1 MFKIGD
7 YVVHKRNVCK
17 INKIRT
23 IKDKDY
29 YVMNPIDDQTLIINV
44 PVDDST
50 CCLRSTL
57 SRGDAID
64 LINSLHKVKVI
75 DTTDKMIENQYKL
88 LLQTGKHEDL
98 ICIIKTAYLRN
109 VERKKSGKKIGEI
122 DDSYFKLAEK
132 ILYNELSISL
142 GKNYDD
148 TKNYV
153 IETVRKLSD
162 D

>member
-7 YVVHKRNVCK
+7 YVVHKRDVCK

-44 PVDDST
+44 PVDDSI
-50 CCLRSTL
+50 CYLRPTL
-57 SRGDAID
+57 SKKDAID

-109 VERKKSGKKIGEI
+109 DERKKSGKKIGEI

-162 D
+162 N